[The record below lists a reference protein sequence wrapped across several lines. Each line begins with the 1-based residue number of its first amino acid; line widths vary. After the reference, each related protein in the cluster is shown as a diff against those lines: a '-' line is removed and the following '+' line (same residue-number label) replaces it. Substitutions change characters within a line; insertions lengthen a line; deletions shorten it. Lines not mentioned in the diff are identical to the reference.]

1 VLRQRVR
8 LGKPIGGNRL
18 RGLARERN
26 FVLLALSG
34 TVSQL
39 GDWALLLILPFYVYQ
54 RTGSVVSTGVLV
66 AVELAPRLFISS
78 VAGVLVDRWDRRW
91 TMIGADLVRAV
102 LMLGILLPL
111 IGAPLWIVYAVA
123 LLEAAAAQLFLPAQG
138 AMLPAIVRDER
149 DLLAAN
155 SMLATFNATTRLVG
169 PPLGG
174 LLFVTLG
181 LTSSVIADSAS
192 FLLSGLAIVAI
203 RHARPDAAPDE
214 PAAQPA
220 FIRELREGLR
230 FIAGEPLI
238 RALCLTLGIVM
249 ITQGLLDTVLVP
261 FVSGVLHFGPVQL
274 GVIAA
279 AQGLGGLFGALGL
292 GVISRRLTRGTVLGV
307 ALLLAGVFIGGFALA
322 RPLVLSAAFVFLLSV
337 PMVVA
342 AAWTETY
349 FQQRVDGRLLGRVL
363 GATETVS
370 AAGILIGVVVAAVMG
385 GALGPVSVLLLAAGV
400 LLVAGALSMVWL
412 RNART
417 TQPAPVRAEIYSEG

>member
-1 VLRQRVR
+1 VR

-18 RGLARERN
+18 LGLARERN
-26 FVLLALSG
+26 FLLLALSS

-39 GDWALLLILPFYVYQ
+39 GDWALLLVLPFYVYQ

-102 LMLGILLPL
+102 LLLGILLPL

-155 SMLATFNATTRLVG
+155 SILTTFNATTRLVG

-181 LTSSVIADSAS
+181 LTGSVIADSAS

-203 RHARPDAAPDE
+203 RHTRPDADPDE

-230 FIAGEPLI
+230 FIAGDPLI

-292 GVISRRLTRGTVLGV
+292 GVISRRLTRGAVLGV
-307 ALLLAGVFIGGFALA
+307 ALLLAGGFIGGFALA

-370 AAGILIGVVVAAVMG
+370 AAGILIGVVIAAVMG

-417 TQPAPVRAEIYSEG
+417 TQSAPARAEIFSEG